1 LYGRTH
7 LRLICEQVPRGIW
20 REISAIT
27 DHAVLH
33 VDGVEHRK
41 EERVLVIPISRAPFV
56 EREKLL
62 GAVKTRS
69 YGKERIPSEIR
80 IGHVVR
86 CHMEKN
92 IPAGQQEI
100 QLERGLT
107 AEGKRV
113 FLFSLNEDRG
123 KPFFSLEAEVDL
135 FDITISDG
143 SPE

>member
-1 LYGRTH
+1 
-7 LRLICEQVPRGIW
+7 VPRGIW
-20 REISAIT
+20 REISALT
-27 DHAVLH
+27 DHAALR

-41 EERVLVIPISRAPFV
+41 EERVLVIPISRVPFV

-62 GAVKTRS
+62 GGDTKRS

-86 CHMEKN
+86 CRIEKN
-92 IPAGQQEI
+92 IPTGQQEI

-107 AEGKRV
+107 AEGKKV
-113 FLFSLNEDRG
+113 FLFSLNEHQG
-123 KPFFSLEAEVDL
+123 KLFFSLEAEVDL
-135 FDITISDG
+135 FDITISDS